1 MTDRGLP
8 RGLAENFAHYVAKDT
23 QLEVPVDLIKLAGHL
38 GVSAVSETSMVEDG
52 RTSWSDGVPFIE
64 LRSDRSP
71 ERKRFTLAH
80 EIAHILIEAR
90 HTVAHRKFR
99 FTHDDVETLCDQVAA
114 AILMPRKWITRY
126 SSRDEFN
133 LSLIRLVAHKAQ
145 VSHAAAAVRIA
156 EVSGRTCMLLR
167 LQRAP
172 KRWVVV
178 GHAAVPLDLHGQI
191 ELSPETSEMF
201 DGLPNR
207 RDNWQQVSLRTPRGL
222 LEGRAHVDKSGET
235 CLALITSLNQ
245 DN

>member
-8 RGLAENFAHYVAKDT
+8 RGLAENIAHYGTKGT
-23 QLEVPVDLIKLAGHL
+23 QLEVPVDLAKLADHL
-38 GVSAVSETSMVEDG
+38 GVAAVSEAPMVEDG
-52 RTSWSDGVPFIE
+52 RTTWSDGIPFIE
-64 LRSDRSP
+64 LRNDRSR

-90 HTVAHRKFR
+90 QTVVHRKFR

-114 AILMPRKWITRY
+114 AILMPRGWIARY
-126 SSRDEFN
+126 TNRDLLN

-156 EVSGRTCMLLR
+156 EMSGRTCMLLR

-178 GHAAVPLDLHGQI
+178 GHAAVPLDIHGQI
-191 ELSPETSEMF
+191 EVSPATSEMF
-201 DGLPNR
+201 DNLPMR
-207 RDNWQQVSLRTPRGL
+207 RDSWQYLSLVTPRGTL
-222 LEGRAHVDKSGET
+222 KVHAHVDRAGDT
-235 CLALITSLNQ
+235 CLALITSLT
-245 DN
+245 DPA